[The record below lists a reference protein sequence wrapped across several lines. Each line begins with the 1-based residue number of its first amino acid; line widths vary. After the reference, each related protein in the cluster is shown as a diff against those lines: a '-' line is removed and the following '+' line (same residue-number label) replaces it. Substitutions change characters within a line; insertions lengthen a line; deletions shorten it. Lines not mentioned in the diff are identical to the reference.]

1 MERHSTSFGAG
12 DKQQHTLAGEVCFE
26 GVTLHK
32 GFHGKLLIKPA
43 LSNHGIVFK
52 RIDIKKNNLIKATLE
67 NVSSTERSTEISN
80 DNVSVNTV
88 EHLLAALYYY
98 GISNV
103 LVEVDS
109 YELPI
114 FDGSSIE
121 YCNLINKVGILNQ
134 KKERKRIS
142 LSKPKTIFSEFTDT
156 YYELVPHNK
165 LRISAKLN
173 YEKEI
178 LCENFA
184 ILNDINKFEKEISN
198 CRTFCMI
205 SEIEFLLSK
214 NLINGGSLDNC
225 VVYIDKKIGE
235 EKIEL
240 LKKKFRVKT
249 LRKSENNILNNELL
263 RFKNE
268 SARHKILDLIGD
280 LSLTEMILN
289 FSIKAYM
296 PSHKENII
304 LAKKIKK
311 LHENNLL

>member
-1 MERHSTSFGAG
+1 MKKKLNQKTINKTILCRGTGIHS
-12 DKQQHTLAGEVCFE
+12 
-26 GVTLHK
+26 
-32 GFHGKLLIKPA
+32 GKKVNIKIIPA
-43 LSNHGIVFK
+43 KEDHGIVFK
-52 RIDIKKNNLIKATLE
+52 RTDVKKNNLIRATLE

-80 DNVSVNTV
+80 NNVSINTV

-98 GISNV
+98 GISNI

-114 FDGSSIE
+114 FDGSSLE

-134 KKERKRIS
+134 KKERKRIT
-142 LSKPKTIFSEFTDT
+142 LTKPKTIFSEFSNT

-165 LRISAKLN
+165 FRISAELN
-173 YEKEI
+173 YDKQI
-178 LCENFA
+178 LYENFA

-214 NLINGGSLDNC
+214 NLINGGNLDNC
-225 VVYIDKKIGE
+225 VVYIDKKIE
-235 EKIEL
+235 EKKIEL
-240 LKKKFRVKT
+240 LKKKFKVKT
-249 LRKSENNILNNELL
+249 LKKSDNNILNNEPL

>member
-1 MERHSTSFGAG
+1 MT
-12 DKQQHTLAGEVCFE
+12 
-26 GVTLHK
+26 
-32 GFHGKLLIKPA
+32 
-43 LSNHGIVFK
+43 
-52 RIDIKKNNLIKATLE
+52 
-67 NVSSTERSTEISN
+67 
-80 DNVSVNTV
+80 
-88 EHLLAALYYY
+88 
-98 GISNV
+98 
-103 LVEVDS
+103 
-109 YELPI
+109 
-114 FDGSSIE
+114 
-121 YCNLINKVGILNQ
+121 
-134 KKERKRIS
+134 
-142 LSKPKTIFSEFTDT
+142 KPKTIFSEFSNT

-165 LRISAKLN
+165 LRISAELN
-173 YEKEI
+173 YDKEI

-240 LKKKFRVKT
+240 LKKKFKVKT
-249 LRKSENNILNNELL
+249 LRKSENNILNNEPL

>member
-1 MERHSTSFGAG
+1 MKKKLNQKTINNTILCCGTGIHS
-12 DKQQHTLAGEVCFE
+12 
-26 GVTLHK
+26 
-32 GFHGKLLIKPA
+32 GKKVNIKIVPA
-43 LSNHGIVFK
+43 KLDHGIVFK

-173 YEKEI
+173 YDKEI

-225 VVYIDKKIGE
+225 VVYIDKEIGE
-235 EKIEL
+235 EKIDL
-240 LKKKFRVKT
+240 LKKKFNIKA
-249 LRKSENNILNNELL
+249 LRNSTNNILNNEPL

>member
-1 MERHSTSFGAG
+1 LKKKLNQKTINKTILCCGTGIHS
-12 DKQQHTLAGEVCFE
+12 
-26 GVTLHK
+26 
-32 GFHGKLLIKPA
+32 GKKVNIKIIPA
-43 LSNHGIVFK
+43 KEDHGIVFK
-52 RIDIKKNNLIKATLE
+52 RTDIKKNNLIKATLE
-67 NVSSTERSTEISN
+67 NVSSTERSTVISN
-80 DNVSVNTV
+80 NNVSISTV
-88 EHLLAALYYY
+88 EHFLAALYYY
-98 GISNV
+98 GISNI
-103 LVEVDS
+103 LVEIDG

-114 FDGSSIE
+114 FDGSSLE
-121 YCNLINKVGILNQ
+121 YCNLINKVGVLNQ
-134 KKERKRIS
+134 KKERKRIF
-142 LSKPKTIFSEFTDT
+142 LSKPKTIFSEFSNT

-165 LRISAKLN
+165 FRISAELN
-173 YEKEI
+173 YDKQI
-178 LCENFA
+178 LYENFA
-184 ILNDINKFEKEISN
+184 ILNDINKFDKEISN

-205 SEIEFLLSK
+205 SEIELLLSK

-225 VVYIDKKIGE
+225 VVYIDKKIE
-235 EKIEL
+235 EKKIEL
-240 LKKKFRVKT
+240 LKKKFKVKT
-249 LRKSENNILNNELL
+249 LKKSDNNILNNEPL

>member
-1 MERHSTSFGAG
+1 MKKKLNQKTINKTILCCGTGIHS
-12 DKQQHTLAGEVCFE
+12 
-26 GVTLHK
+26 
-32 GFHGKLLIKPA
+32 GKKVNIKIIPA
-43 LSNHGIVFK
+43 KEDHGIVFK
-52 RIDIKKNNLIKATLE
+52 RTDIKKNNLIKATLE

-80 DNVSVNTV
+80 NNVSISTV

-98 GISNV
+98 GISNI
-103 LVEVDS
+103 LVEIDG

-114 FDGSSIE
+114 FDGSSLE

-134 KKERKRIS
+134 KKERKRIT
-142 LSKPKTIFSEFTDT
+142 LTKPKTIFSEFSNT
-156 YYELVPHNK
+156 YYELVPYNK
-165 LRISAKLN
+165 FRISAELSYDK
-173 YEKEI
+173 
-178 LCENFA
+178 
-184 ILNDINKFEKEISN
+184 
-198 CRTFCMI
+198 
-205 SEIEFLLSK
+205 EIEFLLSK

-225 VVYIDKKIGE
+225 VVYIDKKIE
-235 EKIEL
+235 EKKIEL
-240 LKKKFRVKT
+240 LKKKFKVKT
-249 LRKSENNILNNELL
+249 LKKSDNNILNNEPL

>member
-1 MERHSTSFGAG
+1 MKKKLNQKTINKTILCCGTGIHS
-12 DKQQHTLAGEVCFE
+12 
-26 GVTLHK
+26 
-32 GFHGKLLIKPA
+32 GKKVNIKIIPA
-43 LSNHGIVFK
+43 KEDHGIVFK
-52 RIDIKKNNLIKATLE
+52 RTDIKKNNLIKATLE
-67 NVSSTERSTEISN
+67 NVSSTERSTVISN
-80 DNVSVNTV
+80 NNVSISTV
-88 EHLLAALYYY
+88 EHFLAALYYY
-98 GISNV
+98 GISNI
-103 LVEVDS
+103 LVEIDG

-114 FDGSSIE
+114 FDGSSLE
-121 YCNLINKVGILNQ
+121 YCNLINKVGVLNQ

-142 LSKPKTIFSEFTDT
+142 LSKPKTIFSEFSNT

-165 LRISAKLN
+165 FRISAELN
-173 YEKEI
+173 YDKQI
-178 LCENFA
+178 LYENFA
-184 ILNDINKFEKEISN
+184 ILNDINKFDEEISN

-205 SEIEFLLSK
+205 SEIELLLSK

-225 VVYIDKKIGE
+225 VVYIDKKIE
-235 EKIEL
+235 EKKIEL
-240 LKKKFRVKT
+240 LKKKFKVKT
-249 LRKSENNILNNELL
+249 LKKSENNILNNEPL

-311 LHENNLL
+311 LYENNLL